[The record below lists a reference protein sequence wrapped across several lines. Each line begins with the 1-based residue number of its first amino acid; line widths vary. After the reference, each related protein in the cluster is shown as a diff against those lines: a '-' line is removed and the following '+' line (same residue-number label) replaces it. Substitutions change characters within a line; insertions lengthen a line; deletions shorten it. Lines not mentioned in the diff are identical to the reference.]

1 MESEEEDS
9 VCVEEGSLC
18 YEDLTFLEA
27 CLETDLDAV
36 QAILEENPTEEEI
49 NERDRCG
56 RTGLS
61 HLCSSG
67 LAPAVNMLSEVP
79 EVDVNIPDKDG
90 NTPLIFAAQA
100 GHTDVVRVM
109 LQDFKGIRTDQPNRL
124 GFTAVMK
131 AAIQGRT
138 DCARLLLYAG
148 ADPKLRD
155 SGRKLCAEEWARYCG
170 RKECADAIA
179 KFSNT
184 KRFCLK
190 ARVANT
196 NGTSTGGGGLER
208 ANSLPDL
215 FAQQQERPK
224 TQSHKRSHSLRKK
237 IRKILPGHHDSNSLN
252 VTTAGS
258 PFAVIARCV
267 STPALPGGL
276 KHPPAM
282 KRPVSADNIP
292 RVEVTVPFDED
303 THASNKMEYPMC
315 SRRRIRRAQP
325 PSPIDDRDPVAVT
338 R

>member
-1 MESEEEDS
+1 VEMESDEDENGY
-9 VCVEEGSLC
+9 VESTYC

-27 CLETDLDAV
+27 CLEADLDAI
-36 QAILEENPTEEEI
+36 QAIVEENPTEEEI

-61 HLCSSG
+61 HLSANG
-67 LAPAVNMLSEVP
+67 LAPGVDILSDVP
-79 EVDVNIPDKDG
+79 EVDVNIPDKEG

-100 GHTDVVRVM
+100 GHTDVVRLL
-109 LQDFKGIRTDQPNRL
+109 LQDFKGIRIDQPNRL
-124 GFTAVMK
+124 GFTALMK

-170 RKECADAIA
+170 RKDCADAIA

-184 KRFCLK
+184 KRFCMRSRISSNP
-190 ARVANT
+190 A
-196 NGTSTGGGGLER
+196 LER
-208 ANSLPDL
+208 SNSLPDL
-215 FAQQQERPK
+215 FAGQQERPK
-224 TQSHKRSHSLRKK
+224 TPHKRSHSLRKK
-237 IRKILPGHHDSNSLN
+237 IRKILPGNHDSNTLN
-252 VTTAGS
+252 VTNAGS

-276 KHPPAM
+276 KSPPAM

-292 RVEVTVPFDED
+292 RVEVTIPFDED
-303 THASNKMEYPMC
+303 THAANKQEYPMY

-325 PSPIDDRDPVAVT
+325 PIDVNGDCVN
-338 R
+338 

>member
-1 MESEEEDS
+1 MESDEDDS
-9 VCVEEGSLC
+9 VCVESSYC

-27 CLETDLDAV
+27 CLEGDLDAIQSIV
-36 QAILEENPTEEEI
+36 EENPTEEEI
-49 NERDRCG
+49 NERDRSG
-56 RTGLS
+56 RTGIS

-67 LAPAVNMLSEVP
+67 LAPAVDILSEVP
-79 EVDVNIPDKDG
+79 EIDVNIPDKEG

-109 LQDFKGIRTDQPNRL
+109 LQEFKGIRIDQANRL
-124 GFTAVMK
+124 GFTALMK

-138 DCARLLLYAG
+138 DAARLLLYAG

-155 SGRKLCAEEWARYCG
+155 PGRKLCAEEWARYCG
-170 RKECADAIA
+170 RKDCADAIA

-184 KRFCLK
+184 KRFCSNR
-190 ARVANT
+190 ARLA
-196 NGTSTGGGGLER
+196 GGGGELTGLER

-215 FAQQQERPK
+215 FAGQQERPK
-224 TQSHKRSHSLRKK
+224 PAVHKRSHSLRKK
-237 IRKILPGHHDSNSLN
+237 IKKILPGHHDSNTLN
-252 VTTAGS
+252 VTNSGS

-276 KHPPAM
+276 KSPPAL
-282 KRPVSADNIP
+282 KRPVSTDSIP
-292 RVEVTVPFDED
+292 RVEVTIPYDED
-303 THASNKMEYPMC
+303 THAATMLEYPMC

-325 PSPIDDRDPVAVT
+325 PHYPIDNRDPVAVT

>member
-1 MESEEEDS
+1 MRMMESDEDDS
-9 VCVEEGSLC
+9 VCVEDGSYS

-27 CLETDLDAV
+27 CLEADLDAI

-61 HLCSSG
+61 HLCSNG
-67 LAPAVNMLSEVP
+67 LAQAVDILSDVP
-79 EVDVNIPDKDG
+79 EVDVNIPDKEG

-109 LQDFKGIRTDQPNRL
+109 LQEFKGIRTDQPNRL
-124 GFTAVMK
+124 GFTALMK

-155 SGRKLCAEEWARYCG
+155 SGRKLCAEEWARFCG
-170 RKECADAIA
+170 RKDCADAIA

-190 ARVANT
+190 ARIASN
-196 NGTSTGGGGLER
+196 GGGLER
-208 ANSLPDL
+208 SNSLPDL
-215 FAQQQERPK
+215 FAQQQDRPK
-224 TQSHKRSHSLRKK
+224 TQHKRSHSLRKK

-252 VTTAGS
+252 VTSAGS

-276 KHPPAM
+276 KSPPMM

-303 THASNKMEYPMC
+303 THASSRTEYPMC

-325 PSPIDDRDPVAVT
+325 PSPIDDRDPVPVN